1 MAYTCSNCLGG
12 IGLGV
17 LRTAL
22 AAGYAI
28 RCYTYVDRDNIS
40 RRIARSVL
48 DSLEQQYPL
57 QLPSSATKTFD
68 KRLT

>member
-1 MAYTCSNCLGG
+1 MLCAICHLTFITMAYTCSNCLGG

-28 RCYTYVDRDNIS
+28 RCYTYVDRDKVN

-48 DSLEQQYPL
+48 DSLEQQY
-57 QLPSSATKTFD
+57 
-68 KRLT
+68 RL